1 MFSPISATIETHFST
16 LTDPRV
22 QGRCKHQLIDI
33 ITIIICA
40 VICGAND
47 FVQIQK
53 FGEAKQEWL
62 KTFLE
67 LPYGIPSHDTIGR
80 LLSVL
85 SNDLVNEC
93 FLNWIQSVCIVTEGE
108 IIPIDG
114 KTLRRS
120 YDSSSNKAAIHM
132 VSAWA
137 TQNGMALGQIKTDAK
152 SNEITAIPKLLD
164 MLELKG
170 CIVTIDAMGTQKNIA
185 KKIIDKDADYVLA
198 LKGNQSS
205 IHKDVELYFNDI
217 PSDFDGAGT
226 SIDTW
231 ETIDGDHGRIE
242 IRKYTLVSD
251 IEWLQGKENWD
262 GLRSIGM
269 VETIRDTGEKLNT
282 EKRYYLSSLENDVHK
297 FSDAVRKH
305 WEVENKLHWVLDV
318 SFRED
323 ESRIRKGNAA
333 ENMAIIRHLALNL
346 LNRDTH
352 SKVGKKTKRLMAG
365 WDENYLTKVLSGK
378 F

>member
-1 MFSPISATIETHFST
+1 MASSISATIDEHFSS

-22 QGRCKHQLIDI
+22 QGRCKHKLIDI
-33 ITIIICA
+33 MTLTICA
-40 VICGAND
+40 VICGANE

-53 FGEAKQEWL
+53 FGEAKHEWL

-67 LPYGIPSHDTIGR
+67 LPNGIPSHDTIGR

-93 FLNWIQSVCIVTEGE
+93 FLSWIQSVRVATEGE

-114 KTLRRS
+114 KKLRRS

-185 KKIIDKDADYVLA
+185 QKIIDKDADYVLA

-217 PSDFDGAGT
+217 PSDFDGAGK
-226 SIDTW
+226 SIDTC

-251 IEWLQGKENWD
+251 IEWLQGKENWG
-262 GLRSIGM
+262 GLSSIGM
-269 VETIRDTGEKLNT
+269 VETIRDTGEKVSS
-282 EKRYYLSSLENDVHK
+282 EKRYYLSSLENDVDK

-333 ENMAIIRHLALNL
+333 ENMAIIRHLALNI
-346 LNRDTH
+346 LNRDNH

-365 WDENYLTKVLSGK
+365 WNDNYLTKLLSGK